1 MPLGIHSSQA
11 REGRRRVRQAEES
24 RPSVVSQE
32 GLDLSA
38 PLFFAAGMAVGQLW
52 RRPVKRT
59 PCLPLRHRVTGS
71 WDEGKAKAA
80 GQKSRLQKQSFPW
93 AYEKPFGLR
102 QIQGK
107 GKDLGLR

>member
-1 MPLGIHSSQA
+1 MADLPLGIHSSQA
-11 REGRRRVRQAEES
+11 REGRRVRQAEES

-32 GLDLSA
+32 GLDLSVILSA

-93 AYEKPFGLR
+93 APMRSPLV
-102 QIQGK
+102 
-107 GKDLGLR
+107 